1 MNQETPKITGPHE
14 ADSSGRLES
23 AESEYATGRRRFPL
37 AKNWVHAVSGLSGG
51 LEGDML
57 RKNDRES
64 SEPLADGLGRP
75 VRRYSDDPRAV
86 DRIIR

>member
-1 MNQETPKITGPHE
+1 M
-14 ADSSGRLES
+14 
-23 AESEYATGRRRFPL
+23 

-57 RKNDRES
+57 RKNDSES

-75 VRRYSDDPRAV
+75 ACRYSEGAAYNPRLRGNCSVSVSGTEGA
-86 DRIIR
+86 D